1 MMNPVILLEAPL
13 GALQICISPGVAS
26 KRKRLVENS
35 GQGGTRQASFSPAM
49 YSSVTL
55 MVGFCGPDF

>member
-1 MMNPVILLEAPL
+1 MMNTVILLEAPL

-26 KRKRLVENS
+26 KRKKLVENS

-49 YSSVTL
+49 YSSVT
-55 MVGFCGPDF
+55 